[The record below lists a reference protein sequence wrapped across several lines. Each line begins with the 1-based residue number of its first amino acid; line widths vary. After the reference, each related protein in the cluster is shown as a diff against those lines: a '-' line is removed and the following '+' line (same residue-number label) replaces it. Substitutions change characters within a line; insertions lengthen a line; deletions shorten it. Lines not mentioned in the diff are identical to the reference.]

1 METPFVYNKPVEY
14 QDFIEYESLQ
24 ERIADNM
31 RKMKNTVVLGA
42 KKTGKTSLL
51 KNAASKILQ
60 ERCDFRV
67 CSIDVGE
74 AGDKENYLAM
84 IADGVVRAVSEDFS
98 EAAAYIKLKLPEIE
112 PRISVESGDSNKF
125 HLRFDKS
132 HITACTEKFI
142 DLPEQIAKEKEIR
155 LVVIIENFQ
164 TIMEMPD
171 YEEFMNRIGEA
182 AERHENVVY
191 CFSANKRYLMSELLK
206 KHPIG
211 EAVHMTRI
219 PEKKQTEYI
228 CRIFSQT
235 AKYIDEETAS
245 LIVTLA
251 EGQPY
256 HMQQIAQ
263 VSWLRTYVVCTKE
276 IVWEA
281 HQALID
287 QMSMVFA
294 DLTEM
299 LTPQQICYLR
309 AIVSGE
315 QVISTTDILHK
326 YGITSA
332 TSASRSKSAL
342 LNKDIID
349 VIDGK
354 NVVLN
359 PLYTCWIRKT
369 MTKNSEC

>member
-1 METPFVYNKPVEY
+1 METPFVYNRPVEY

-24 ERIADNM
+24 ERIADNI

-98 EAAAYIKLKLPEIE
+98 EAAAYIKLKLPETE

-132 HITACTEKFI
+132 HITACIEKFI

-155 LVVIIENFQ
+155 LIVIIENFQ
-164 TIMEMPD
+164 IIMEMPD

-211 EAVHMTRI
+211 EVVHMTRI

-276 IVWEA
+276 IVREA

-354 NVVLN
+354 TVVLN

>member
-1 METPFVYNKPVEY
+1 METPFVYNRPVEY

-98 EAAAYIKLKLPEIE
+98 EAAAYIKLKLPETE

-142 DLPEQIAKEKEIR
+142 DLLEQIAKEKEIR
-155 LVVIIENFQ
+155 LIVIIENFQ

-276 IVWEA
+276 IVREA

-354 NVVLN
+354 TVVLN